1 MSVAIH
7 FVEERV
13 FKMGSQEN
21 ESATEKTI
29 DNRIES
35 AILSGYKSV
44 SGKCFPIADSDL
56 RPGSQAKYKNT
67 EFIATERK
75 WYIANT
81 LKNSLHVISI
91 AYTKHRLI
99 EKYQLLRLST
109 FNPIYLGTPLL

>member
-1 MSVAIH
+1 MSVAIY

-56 RPGSQAKYKNT
+56 RPGSQAKYKNM

-75 WYIANT
+75 W
-81 LKNSLHVISI
+81 LHPKHFEKQFTWRIYSI
-91 AYTKHRLI
+91 HKA
-99 EKYQLLRLST
+99 ST
-109 FNPIYLGTPLL
+109 NRNIPAA